1 MRWSASSLTTRGDL
15 DIKRAGL
22 WRGSLPCRSGI
33 PDDAVESDNN
43 IIKNPFISK
52 YIGPTRRY
60 RSRFSSYAVI
70 KYIIII
76 LSRRSV
82 DDKAAGPG
90 GGGGAVVSFSRERR
104 ACVCRRFAET
114 THYCRRPPRPAIT
127 HSSSS
132 SSQQTRLYLFK
143 DFFTELDKFLDD
155 ASARRLGNGAAFYGK
170 RKSNFYGAN
179 DKNRKI
185 DTNVPDPT
193 EDYQA
198 PNAGGYFQWMKDEN
212 GQMRPVTRMKKQV
225 VERNMKFWDNVYA
238 DDNDDDNDDNR
249 KNKQKK

>member
-1 MRWSASSLTTRGDL
+1 MRTSSSTTSLSSSA
-15 DIKRAGL
+15 
-22 WRGSLPCRSGI
+22 
-33 PDDAVESDNN
+33 
-43 IIKNPFISK
+43 
-52 YIGPTRRY
+52 
-60 RSRFSSYAVI
+60 
-70 KYIIII
+70 
-76 LSRRSV
+76 
-82 DDKAAGPG
+82 AAAWQMKTLLVLA
-90 GGGGAVVSFSRERR
+90 AVVALWCPLGVVVHSFVVIDVSQRPPHMTAVVARR
-104 ACVCRRFAET
+104 GPAT
-114 THYCRRPPRPAIT
+114 THSP
-127 HSSSS
+127 SL
-132 SSQQTRLYLFK
+132 SQRTRLYLFK

-185 DTNVPDPT
+185 DTNIPDPT

-238 DDNDDDNDDNR
+238 DEDDDDG
-249 KNKQKK
+249 QKKKKK